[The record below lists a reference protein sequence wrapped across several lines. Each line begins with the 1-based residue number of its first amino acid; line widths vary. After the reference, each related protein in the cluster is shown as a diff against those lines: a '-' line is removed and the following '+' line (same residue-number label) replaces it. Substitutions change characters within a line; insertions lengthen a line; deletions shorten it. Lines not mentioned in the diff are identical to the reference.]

1 MQCQRATLRRH
12 GRQCGVM
19 RIKIKGMKKDTKFK
33 NCPICGKFMRRLK
46 LLEKARLSILHG
58 TDTPT
63 HICRSSTIKYSD
75 GVVKHF

>member
-1 MQCQRATLRRH
+1 
-12 GRQCGVM
+12 
-19 RIKIKGMKKDTKFK
+19 
-33 NCPICGKFMRRLK
+33 